1 MIRRNETCIVDPLSM
16 TGRNVLASHMPPRG
30 MTGLRMTFIS
40 DNVYCERLLRSN
52 LGG

>member
-30 MTGLRMTFIS
+30 MTGLRMTDASKQVFRHYGI
-40 DNVYCERLLRSN
+40 
-52 LGG
+52 